1 MKILLINAPREVL
14 QKPAFPPLGLASIGA
29 IASEEGHEIVIVDA
43 ADWDWPR
50 LKQKISD
57 VNPELVGLTC
67 WTIERGQCFRT
78 AHLVREVAP
87 QAKIVV
93 GGPHATAFPGH
104 IFIKTP
110 ADYVVKGE
118 GEETFRE
125 LLKAL
130 DSGKDIR
137 RVRGLAYRNGE
148 TYTLTELRQLIQ
160 DLDKLPN
167 IIHSQFAYDN
177 YGGLHDTYLKSA
189 AVITSR
195 GCPFNCSFCSS
206 AVYWGNKY
214 RTRSVANVIREVESL
229 YHDHGIRALLFFD
242 DNLTIDRSRCLALSS
257 ALTDLKLDLVWAA
270 EGSVK
275 VDRELL
281 AAMKLAGC
289 YRLDFGVESGSP
301 DVLKR
306 INKPFSVDDT
316 KRAFDL
322 CRETGIRPNAYLI
335 IGSPG
340 ETRESVSQT
349 VRLMRDI
356 QPDVCT
362 PNPGIWILPD
372 TDLYRMSLQQ
382 GIINEKDFLAS
393 DSTFIYTGEHSLSE
407 LESLRNLFARGMALG
422 LGLVPYLRV
431 VASQMF
437 HSGLLK
443 TAIIL
448 KVLRIFMRRQPLN
461 DIQCC
466 CCKKD
471 IQV

>member
-1 MKILLINAPREVL
+1 MKILLINSPREVL
-14 QKPAFPPLGLASIGA
+14 QKPNFPPLGLASIGA
-29 IASEEGHEIVIVDA
+29 VAHEEGHNVIIVDA
-43 ADWDWPR
+43 ADWDWLR
-50 LKQKISD
+50 LEQKISEVD
-57 VNPELVGLTC
+57 PELVGLTC
-67 WTIERGQCFRT
+67 WTIERGQCFKT
-78 AHLVREVAP
+78 ARLVREVAP

-110 ADYVVKGE
+110 ADYVVRGE

-130 DSGKDIR
+130 AFGSDLG
-137 RVRGLAYRNGE
+137 RVQGLAYRDGDSF
-148 TYTLTELRQLIQ
+148 TLTEPRPFIQ

-167 IIHSQFAYDN
+167 ILHEQFVYDN
-177 YGGLHDTYLKSA
+177 YGGLHDTALKSA

-195 GCPFNCSFCSS
+195 GCPFKCSFCSS

-281 AAMKLAGC
+281 SAMKRAGC

-306 INKPFSVDDT
+306 INKPFSVEDT
-316 KRAFDL
+316 RRAFAL
-322 CRETGIRPNAYLI
+322 CRETGIRPNSYLL

-340 ETRESVSQT
+340 ETKETISQT
-349 VRLMRDI
+349 VQLMREI
-356 QPDVCT
+356 QPDVST
-362 PNPGIWILPD
+362 PHPGLWILPD
-372 TDLYRMSLQQ
+372 TDIYRMSLQQ
-382 GIINEKDFLAS
+382 GIITEEDFLAN
-393 DSTFIYTGEHSLSE
+393 DSTFIYTGEHSLPE
-407 LESLRNLFARGMALG
+407 LASLRNQFSRGMALG
-422 LGLVPYLRV
+422 LGLIPYLREI
-431 VASQMF
+431 AIELSQ
-437 HSGLLK
+437 S
-443 TAIIL
+443 
-448 KVLRIFMRRQPLN
+448 KVLKNIRKQLSF
-461 DIQCC
+461 
-466 CCKKD
+466 
-471 IQV
+471 

>member
-1 MKILLINAPREVL
+1 MKILLINSPREVL

-29 IASEEGHEIVIVDA
+29 VAREEGHKIIIVDA

-50 LKQKISD
+50 LKQKISETK
-57 VNPELVGLTC
+57 PELVGLTC
-67 WTIERGQCFRT
+67 WTIERGQCFKT
-78 AHLVREVAP
+78 AHLVREVLP

-110 ADYVVKGE
+110 ADYVVRGE

-130 DSGKDIR
+130 VFGKDTG
-137 RVRGLAYRNGE
+137 RVQGLAYRNGE
-148 TYTLTELRQLIQ
+148 TFTLTEPRRLIQ
-160 DLDKLPN
+160 GLDKLP
-167 IIHSQFAYDN
+167 IILHSQFAYEN
-177 YGGLHDTYLKSA
+177 YGGLHDTSLKSA

-242 DNLTIDRSRCLALSS
+242 DNLTIDRSRCLDLSS

-281 AAMKLAGC
+281 STMRRAGC

-316 KRAFDL
+316 RRAFDL

-340 ETRESVSQT
+340 ETKETVSQT

-362 PNPGIWILPD
+362 PNPGLWILPD
-372 TDLYRMSLQQ
+372 TDIYRMSLQQ
-382 GIINEKDFLAS
+382 GIITEEDFLAS
-393 DSTFIYTGEHSLSE
+393 DSTFIYTGDHSLSE
-407 LESLRNLFARGMALG
+407 LESLKKQFSRGMALG
-422 LGLVPYLRV
+422 LGLVPYLRE
-431 VASQMF
+431 VAFQLRQSILM
-437 HSGLLK
+437 K
-443 TAIIL
+443 AAIIL
-448 KVLRIFMRRQPLN
+448 KALSILMRRQPLN
-461 DIQCC
+461 GIHRCC
-466 CCKKD
+466 YKKD
-471 IQV
+471 IQI